1 MTARIEI
8 ALGAFFLAVGIA
20 GPPLDP
26 LRIAGALAICAAAAL
41 GTRFIAAITFVAV
54 VLAGWLQHTHFRI
67 ALLVAAALLGIA
79 VRFWGT
85 SPRGATIICA
95 ASAVT
100 GVVWLFLG

>member
-8 ALGAFFLAVGIA
+8 AIAAFFLAVGIA

-26 LRIAGALAICAAAAL
+26 LRIAGALVICAAVAFS
-41 GTRFIAAITFVAV
+41 TRFIAATAFVAV
-54 VLAGWLQHTHFRI
+54 VLAGWLQHGHYRI
-67 ALLVAAALLGIA
+67 ALLVAAALLGVV

-85 SPRGATIICA
+85 TPRAASIICA

-100 GVVWLFLG
+100 GLVWLFLG